1 MIALIGDRSQF
12 EDWIEKGIAGKSIK
26 REYPGKGSVTLWSHA
41 QLHLFLKAL
50 EQRQHYHVKISHL
63 CNLPVWAWV
72 YFGETMEVPL
82 SQVCKSQD
90 SAGEIGTVLW
100 AGKRSLQDGLSAGD
114 SPQNYTTFSRRIL
127 GFTRMLCEARGWNYQ
142 RWRGVDK
149 ADFDAMYLWS
159 LEMKLPDEELLAM
172 QRRCQ
177 QQAQDILT
185 LHWEAVETLA
195 AALLERDR
203 LRGTEAHAMIR
214 QALDETEADWRTESG
229 RIMSESEEEW
239 CKSGK

>member
-1 MIALIGDRSQF
+1 MPSSAILIGRCISEISILADKDRGYKGYCAFDAFHEDMQGFPQWLDGSKNSECTTIMYAGTIAL
-12 EDWIEKGIAGKSIK
+12 
-26 REYPGKGSVTLWSHA
+26 
-41 QLHLFLKAL
+41 
-50 EQRQHYHVKISHL
+50 
-63 CNLPVWAWV
+63 
-72 YFGETMEVPL
+72 
-82 SQVCKSQD
+82 
-90 SAGEIGTVLW
+90 
-100 AGKRSLQDGLSAGD
+100 
-114 SPQNYTTFSRRIL
+114 
-127 GFTRMLCEARGWNYQ
+127 RMLCEARDWNYQ
-142 RWRGVDK
+142 HWRGVDK
-149 ADFDAMYLWS
+149 ADFDAISLWS
-159 LEMKLPDEELLAM
+159 LEMGLSDEELLAM